1 MTAAPP
7 DVMETRPPT
16 LPRPTVPP
24 DGPSTSWDDVAL
36 VEACLAGSE
45 AAWVALVDKYSRLI
59 ISVPLRFRFARSDA
73 EDIFQSVC
81 VDLLEQLPAVR
92 EPAALRGWLVQV
104 ATHKCLHARRRS
116 GREELTDPV
125 ELAADATSADDTPEQ
140 VMADVQQQQLVR
152 DAVSQISARCQTLLR
167 LLFVET
173 PLRPY
178 DEVARLLGVA
188 RGSVSFLR
196 GRCLQRLRK
205 VMLAVGA

>member
-1 MTAAPP
+1 
-7 DVMETRPPT
+7 METRPPT
-16 LPRPTVPP
+16 PRPVQPL
-24 DGPSTSWDDVAL
+24 DGPSTSWEDVAL

-45 AAWVALVDKYSRLI
+45 AGWVALVDKYSRLI
-59 ISVPLRFRFARSDA
+59 ISVPLRFRFSRSDA

-125 ELAADATSADDTPEQ
+125 DLEADTTSADDTPEQ
-140 VMADVQQQQLVR
+140 IMSQVQQQQLVR
-152 DAVSQISARCQTLLR
+152 DALTQVSERCQTLLR

-173 PLRPY
+173 PLKPY

-205 VMLAVGA
+205 AMATVGA